1 VEPGR
6 FRVQVDTL
14 EQELTLEGERLS
26 SEVAPALCSSE

>member
-14 EQELTLEGERLS
+14 EQDLTVEGERLS
-26 SEVAPALCSSE
+26 TEVTPALPPSN